1 MATKKTTKTTAI
13 HSPSGRMF
21 VLHDAIWHGDK
32 SPDSMP
38 NVVVIYGS
46 GDMGPGEVA
55 HYVHHSEV
63 DRLKAELA
71 KAKQAHAV
79 AEQKVDELMHQAPT
93 EGPSDE
99 EIREQFCRVDRAR
112 VMAAEPAALVHLVKL
127 VDMVARRAGA
137 RL

>member
-63 DRLKAELA
+63 KRLKAELD
-71 KAKQAHAV
+71 QANMQLASWPHS
-79 AEQKVDELMHQAPT
+79 QQHPAPT

-127 VDMVARRAGA
+127 VDMVARRAGV